1 MIEQGFNYA
10 DSTAKEMTD
19 FFETGVENLEPKK
32 ERKSLQQLPRK
43 LTRKVSRSVNKKTPT
58 PVS

>member
-10 DSTAKEMTD
+10 DSTIKEMTD
-19 FFETGVENLEPKK
+19 FFETRLENLQPKK
-32 ERKSLQQLPRK
+32 ESKILQLPRNPQNPP
-43 LTRKVSRSVNKKTPT
+43 RKGKGKTPT